1 MDDIRCLQP
10 EKCLQLLRLVTFH
23 GQLKQMCRIIKVF
36 FVVRNPTAL
45 RNAKGQRNGNP
56 LIPFAIT
63 FYNEWG

>member
-1 MDDIRCLQP
+1 MSAAGEMPSITQVSHVP
-10 EKCLQLLRLVTFH
+10 WPTEANVSHHQ
-23 GQLKQMCRIIKVF
+23 GF